1 MFNFPDN
8 FKLIFR
14 FVHGSHLYGTSTPK
28 SDLDIRGVFIPSRE
42 YFFGFSKKVE
52 QFECKEPDITYFEMR
67 KFLSLALDC
76 NPNII
81 EFLFVEPDTPI
92 GVNGCGN
99 VPFMSPEWNLIR
111 EHRQYFLS
119 TKARWT
125 FSGYAVSQ
133 LHRLKKH
140 RNWLIYGENIT
151 EPRREDYGLPVNRK
165 LISSDQIGAFNVV
178 VANRLEEI
186 AQLHEFKDQLQ
197 EMQVTVDYIGLVQSM
212 MAKKSTTEVISL
224 LPEIKANF
232 IYAIQKEKEYAQ
244 DKKEYDQYLN
254 WKKTRNLARYELEE
268 KYKYDCYA
276 NETEFLTENG
286 WKVYNDIKNDKLG
299 TLNPN
304 TFEIEYQDYTNRVK
318 YPVKNEELMY
328 FSNQYSQFFVTKN
341 HNCFVSKAHR
351 NESNRFSFKYDK
363 NNAKW
368 EFKPINIML
377 NERHSHYHIIH
388 SGYNKNKEFNVTD
401 DYLKIMGLYTSE
413 GSLIKGTKNKI
424 RGISLSQLNGSKN
437 KILKILNTIKEFEFA
452 TYTHY
457 RKSKNRKEDT
467 YNFYNKKLGN
477 NLLVDCCEQSKNKT
491 LPNWI
496 IYLSKRQCDILLSS
510 LIAGDG
516 SIKKYSN
523 IYYTSSKNLAD
534 MVNILALTAGYIT
547 KVWYYPQFDNMYQ
560 VYIDKKNKQFGN
572 FRITTGKY
580 SHFKPIKY
588 TGNVVCFEVPNSILI
603 TRYKGEVAFQGNT
616 KHAAHCY
623 RLITEG
629 EELLKTGTITFPR
642 PDRELL
648 TAIRNGCWT
657 FDEMMEKVGDVDK
670 VFDELYKLS
679 PLPKKPDRQVI
690 DDLCCEI
697 TDRYIKGA

>member
-1 MFNFPDN
+1 M
-8 FKLIFR
+8 
-14 FVHGSHLYGTSTPK
+14 
-28 SDLDIRGVFIPSRE
+28 
-42 YFFGFSKKVE
+42 
-52 QFECKEPDITYFEMR
+52 
-67 KFLSLALDC
+67 
-76 NPNII
+76 
-81 EFLFVEPDTPI
+81 
-92 GVNGCGN
+92 
-99 VPFMSPEWNLIR
+99 
-111 EHRQYFLS
+111 
-119 TKARWT
+119 
-125 FSGYAVSQ
+125 
-133 LHRLKKH
+133 
-140 RNWLIYGENIT
+140 
-151 EPRREDYGLPVNRK
+151 
-165 LISSDQIGAFNVV
+165 
-178 VANRLEEI
+178 
-186 AQLHEFKDQLQ
+186 
-197 EMQVTVDYIGLVQSM
+197 
-212 MAKKSTTEVISL
+212 
-224 LPEIKANF
+224 
-232 IYAIQKEKEYAQ
+232 
-244 DKKEYDQYLN
+244 
-254 WKKTRNLARYELEE
+254 
-268 KYKYDCYA
+268 
-276 NETEFLTENG
+276 
-286 WKVYNDIKNDKLG
+286 
-299 TLNPN
+299 
-304 TFEIEYQDYTNRVK
+304 
-318 YPVKNEELMY
+318 
-328 FSNQYSQFFVTKN
+328 
-341 HNCFVSKAHR
+341 
-351 NESNRFSFKYDK
+351 
-363 NNAKW
+363 
-368 EFKPINIML
+368 
-377 NERHSHYHIIH
+377 
-388 SGYNKNKEFNVTD
+388 
-401 DYLKIMGLYTSE
+401 
-413 GSLIKGTKNKI
+413 
-424 RGISLSQLNGSKN
+424 
-437 KILKILNTIKEFEFA
+437 
-452 TYTHY
+452 
-457 RKSKNRKEDT
+457 
-467 YNFYNKKLGN
+467 
-477 NLLVDCCEQSKNKT
+477 VDCCEQSKNKT